1 MAANEITID
10 VNADTKKARSKL
22 DSFKKSARNT
32 GLALTA
38 MGAAGALAIRGFVN
52 AALEQERAFST
63 LGAAVNATGV
73 SFESV
78 RGRIEATTAA
88 LQKKT
93 NFGDEEQARVLA
105 RMVPILGSVDKAM
118 EALPL
123 VMDAASASGLN
134 IQSVAGTLSRALSGM
149 VHTSESIG
157 VTFDENATFSE
168 RMVIGFSKVGGAAE
182 ANADPMIQMNK
193 ALSDV
198 SETIGEALM
207 PVVLPLIE
215 KITSFAESLQKVN
228 PSILKWGALILAAAT
243 SIALIVGPLLLL
255 SSTLAG
261 PLVVAIG
268 AVKVAMLALIGST
281 GIGLVVV
288 LLATLFMAWQT
299 NFGGIQEI
307 TAAAVKFMKEKFVWL
322 FGNLGGWIDKLI
334 GGFNDLFGTAIPP

>member
-1 MAANEITID
+1 MATNEIAID
-10 VNADTKKARSKL
+10 VNANTKNAQRKLDNFKKA
-22 DSFKKSARNT
+22 ARNT
-32 GLALTA
+32 GLALSA
-38 MGAAGALAIRGFVN
+38 MGAAGALAIKGFVG
-52 AALEQERAFST
+52 AALEQERAFAT

-73 SFESV
+73 DFESV

-93 NFGDEEQARVLA
+93 NFGDEEQARVLS

-134 IQSVAGTLSRALSGM
+134 VQSVAGTLSRALSGM

-157 VTFDENATFSE
+157 VTFDENATFAE

-215 KITSFAESLQKVN
+215 KITSFAE
-228 PSILKWGALILAAAT
+228 
-243 SIALIVGPLLLL
+243 
-255 SSTLAG
+255 
-261 PLVVAIG
+261 
-268 AVKVAMLALIGST
+268 
-281 GIGLVVV
+281 
-288 LLATLFMAWQT
+288 
-299 NFGGIQEI
+299 
-307 TAAAVKFMKEKFVWL
+307 
-322 FGNLGGWIDKLI
+322 
-334 GGFNDLFGTAIPP
+334 